1 MVALLLMGFIGL
13 VWGMM
18 GLVLTVSPSVW
29 IAFSRK
35 TLTDPWQRFWV
46 AQAMLLFGLVLII
59 GTASLQGFWL
69 WVGCGIIAVL
79 KACFILGSSE
89 NFRYRLAAMAT
100 KQSMWVY
107 RGSGFLTLVLAFSFA
122 ADIILHG

>member
-1 MVALLLMGFIGL
+1 MVVLLLMGFIGL

-59 GTASLQGFWL
+59 GTVSLQGFWL
-69 WVGCGIIAVL
+69 WVGCGVIAVL

-89 NFRYRLAAMAT
+89 NFRYRLAAIAT
-100 KQSMWVY
+100 KQSIWVY
-107 RGSGFLTLVLAFSFA
+107 RGSGLLTLVLAFSLA